1 MVVDLEPI
9 FFATLHDIS
18 MFLSAVFQYCI
29 EMPGQIGLRYQFFQ
43 RFFSFGELAVTD
55 GDMIGGAA
63 AGGLVSGFEMI
74 GLGGLQHVEYLVG
87 RDEVVLEKA
96 NGMGSAICGECVGMS
111 MGRAVALVVH
121 VCNFCNL
128 NTSILLSYSIT
139 QILLY
144 FPQYVANTLNILVLV
159 W

>member
-1 MVVDLEPI
+1 
-9 FFATLHDIS
+9 
-18 MFLSAVFQYCI
+18 
-29 EMPGQIGLRYQFFQ
+29 MPGQIGLRYQFFQ

-128 NTSILLSYSIT
+128 NTSILIFHLFSIFLMIGFSLYSY
-139 QILLY
+139 Y
-144 FPQYVANTLNILVLV
+144 
-159 W
+159 